1 MSTKLALAQIP
12 SAPFQPVKPSP
23 VLKIKVLQLIYSV
36 CHGGIETALINWI
49 KNFDRDLFEIHVA
62 YFAGD
67 RNREQPFLQ
76 AAKAEN
82 IETIPIPWSRW
93 KPFFKAARAVARV
106 VRELNI
112 DLIHTHA
119 YYADAVGSL
128 AQLFA
133 RVKTMSTVYVWGD
146 YEFHRQLMQ
155 WMDHLSI
162 KFMDKVTAHCE
173 DTYRKT
179 IARGF
184 KPEDVPVLFSGFP
197 VDRRPADPKAKLRAK
212 EAEGVPRNESVLLNI
227 ARLAPEKAQDQ
238 LLESFRL
245 IVDRCPDTRL
255 WISGVGLEA
264 VENQLLELRRKLD
277 LEGKVFFPGYR
288 HDIWSLLDA
297 ADIMAHPSHVE
308 GVPLA
313 LQYGM
318 AAALPIVVSNVGGVS
333 EIIKHGRS
341 GLLIAENDV
350 NGFSETVI
358 DLLEN
363 PEKAHSLGQGART
376 FLETEYSI
384 TKAVAKVEKSYRE
397 VITK

>member
-1 MSTKLALAQIP
+1 
-12 SAPFQPVKPSP
+12 
-23 VLKIKVLQLIYSV
+23 
-36 CHGGIETALINWI
+36 
-49 KNFDRDLFEIHVA
+49 
-62 YFAGD
+62 
-67 RNREQPFLQ
+67 
-76 AAKAEN
+76 
-82 IETIPIPWSRW
+82 
-93 KPFFKAARAVARV
+93 
-106 VRELNI
+106 
-112 DLIHTHA
+112 
-119 YYADAVGSL
+119 
-128 AQLFA
+128 
-133 RVKTMSTVYVWGD
+133 
-146 YEFHRQLMQ
+146 
-155 WMDHLSI
+155 
-162 KFMDKVTAHCE
+162 
-173 DTYRKT
+173 
-179 IARGF
+179 
-184 KPEDVPVLFSGFP
+184 
-197 VDRRPADPKAKLRAK
+197 
-212 EAEGVPRNESVLLNI
+212 
-227 ARLAPEKAQDQ
+227 